1 MRSTLFLTVAL
12 CVLSAC
18 ASAPKIDYYTLGM
31 ESSGRVDSAI
41 NISVERLRTTEALGR
56 SQIMVLASPT
66 RVDYYA
72 TSHWAG
78 SVGEQ
83 VQQKLTAEFGP
94 TVDGRRTLVVSGKV
108 LACEQV
114 DGPGGAEARVKLEIA
129 VRDAEV
135 ARYQPAVL
143 EKSYAS
149 RRSVSG
155 SNPGS
160 VVEGL
165 SRCVEEIAAEI
176 ADDLSALYS
185 RSRVQPP
192 YNWDMKKAAI
202 LVGVLAAVVVLQGCA
217 SSRGGVESSVM
228 PRGWP
233 VPYDVARISSAF
245 GEHRGSSRHKG
256 LDLTA
261 PKGTK
266 VRATADGRVTFAGR
280 SGDFGRLVIVG
291 HSNGYETRYAHLKSI
306 SVNKGKMVKRGAVIG
321 TVGESGNATGPH
333 LHYEVRL
340 QGTPVNP
347 RSYL

>member
-1 MRSTLFLTVAL
+1 
-12 CVLSAC
+12 
-18 ASAPKIDYYTLGM
+18 
-31 ESSGRVDSAI
+31 
-41 NISVERLRTTEALGR
+41 
-56 SQIMVLASPT
+56 
-66 RVDYYA
+66 
-72 TSHWAG
+72 
-78 SVGEQ
+78 
-83 VQQKLTAEFGP
+83 
-94 TVDGRRTLVVSGKV
+94 
-108 LACEQV
+108 
-114 DGPGGAEARVKLEIA
+114 
-129 VRDAEV
+129 
-135 ARYQPAVL
+135 
-143 EKSYAS
+143 
-149 RRSVSG
+149 
-155 SNPGS
+155 
-160 VVEGL
+160 
-165 SRCVEEIAAEI
+165 
-176 ADDLSALYS
+176 
-185 RSRVQPP
+185 
-192 YNWDMKKAAI
+192 MKKAAI

>member
-1 MRSTLFLTVAL
+1 
-12 CVLSAC
+12 
-18 ASAPKIDYYTLGM
+18 
-31 ESSGRVDSAI
+31 
-41 NISVERLRTTEALGR
+41 
-56 SQIMVLASPT
+56 
-66 RVDYYA
+66 
-72 TSHWAG
+72 
-78 SVGEQ
+78 
-83 VQQKLTAEFGP
+83 
-94 TVDGRRTLVVSGKV
+94 
-108 LACEQV
+108 
-114 DGPGGAEARVKLEIA
+114 
-129 VRDAEV
+129 
-135 ARYQPAVL
+135 
-143 EKSYAS
+143 
-149 RRSVSG
+149 
-155 SNPGS
+155 
-160 VVEGL
+160 
-165 SRCVEEIAAEI
+165 
-176 ADDLSALYS
+176 
-185 RSRVQPP
+185 
-192 YNWDMKKAAI
+192 MKKAAI

-280 SGDFGRLVIVG
+280 SGDFGRLVIVE

-306 SVNKGKMVKRGAVIG
+306 SVNKGKKVKRGAVIG